1 MNNLKTRFFGLD
13 LKNPLIASSSSITE
27 NVDHLKEL
35 EINGVSAIVL
45 KSVFEEE
52 IIHSLEQN
60 MNSMVASGFVY
71 PETYDY
77 FEYDEMNDPM
87 GNYLKL
93 ISDAKKAVQVPVIAS
108 VNCVSSEKW
117 PFYAKQLQ
125 TAGADAIEL
134 NVFMLPSDLNRTEKE
149 TELIYFD
156 IVNQVLKQV
165 SIPVTLKIGSYSGNL
180 ASLIQKL
187 SKTDVAGITLFN
199 RSYSPD
205 FDIENL
211 TLTSANVLSSQ
222 AELSLPLRWI
232 SIMSGRVDCDLAAST
247 GVHSGTDL
255 VKVLLAG
262 ANAAQVASTIY
273 KNGFEYL
280 SVMLR
285 DLEDWMI
292 KNLFQ
297 SIEDFKGKLR
307 QLDSINPAED
317 ERIQFIKHFRN
328 KAFE

>member
-93 ISDAKKAVQVPVIAS
+93 ISYAKKAVQVPVIAS

-285 DLEDWMI
+285 DLEDWMS
-292 KNLFQ
+292 KNSFQ

-307 QLDSINPAED
+307 QLDSKNPAEY